1 MSEDTFTDARP
12 ADGGP
17 CPPPTA
23 RPADEV
29 KLVELRKLR
38 LERVVL
44 VGVAVDGSVERAER
58 SVEEL
63 HRLAETAGAEV
74 LDAMIQ
80 RRARPDAGTFIGKGK
95 AKELAG
101 AVKALEADTVI
112 MDDELSPGQL
122 RHLEEL
128 VDAKVIDRTVL
139 ILDIFAQHATSREGK
154 AQVELAQ
161 LNYMLPRLRGWG
173 ESLTRV
179 GSGMGSG
186 GPIGTRGPG
195 ETKMEVDRRRI
206 RRRITKLRRDLVD
219 MARTRDVKRRG
230 RERAGIPA
238 VALVGYTNAGKSTLL
253 NRLSGAGVLVED
265 KLFSTLDPT
274 TRRLDLPGGRAATF
288 TDTVGF
294 IAKLPH
300 DLVEAFKSTLEEV
313 ARADLIVHLVD
324 AAQPDPAGQ
333 MAAVRSVLGEVGAA
347 DVPELLV
354 LNKADLLDEVTRA
367 RLARLFPGVPMLSA
381 ATGEGVDDLL
391 AAIATRL
398 PHPEIDLTAL
408 VPYDRGDL
416 VDRAHREGEI
426 LEVDHVAEG
435 TRLRLRAPA
444 ALAHALAPYRQP
456 APDDEDAGSAAA
468 AWDGGTAAQD
478 RRGCAGGGR
487 GCAGR
492 SGRGSGPTEALS
504 RQGDRNG
511 VARGRPGC
519 LDEVPADVDDHVDA
533 APGRGVVQA
542 DGRLELAV
550 GGGGGTHDGVVG
562 HRLAGRPVHVGD
574 QRDHVAVAREGAEVP
589 AGDASAANRQ
599 PRRPCKQAPAARRG
613 RCVQLGR
620 GAAPRPAPRC
630 RPRRAVRVSG
640 GGGGR
645 RRPSRGSAPGHRR
658 SGRRR
663 GCRGGAGRG
672 RPGARSA

>member
-1 MSEDTFTDARP
+1 MSENIMTDARRT
-12 ADGGP
+12 DGGP
-17 CPPPTA
+17 VTTPA
-23 RPADEV
+23 RQVDEV

-44 VGVAVDGSVERAER
+44 VGVAVDGSVQEAER
-58 SVEEL
+58 SVDEL

-95 AKELAG
+95 AKELA
-101 AVKALEADTVI
+101 ASVKALGADTVI

-161 LNYMLPRLRGWG
+161 LSYMLPRLRGWG

-230 RERAGIPA
+230 RERAGVPA

-324 AAQPDPAGQ
+324 AAQADPGGQ
-333 MAAVRSVLGEVGAA
+333 MTAVRAVLGEVGAA
-347 DVPELLV
+347 DVPELLI
-354 LNKADLLDEVTRA
+354 LNKADLLDQVTRA
-367 RLARLFPGVPMLSA
+367 RLARQFPGAPMISA
-381 ATGEGVDDLL
+381 ATGEGVEALL
-391 AAIATRL
+391 ATIATRL
-398 PHPEIDLTAL
+398 PHPEVHLTVL

-416 VDRAHREGEI
+416 VDRAHREGEV
-426 LEVDHVAEG
+426 LETDHVGEG
-435 TRLRLRAPA
+435 TRIRLRAPA
-444 ALAHALAPYRQP
+444 ALAHALDPYRVDTPAGPGP
-456 APDDEDAGSAAA
+456 AP
-468 AWDGGTAAQD
+468 
-478 RRGCAGGGR
+478 
-487 GCAGR
+487 
-492 SGRGSGPTEALS
+492 
-504 RQGDRNG
+504 
-511 VARGRPGC
+511 
-519 LDEVPADVDDHVDA
+519 
-533 APGRGVVQA
+533 
-542 DGRLELAV
+542 AV
-550 GGGGGTHDGVVG
+550 
-562 HRLAGRPVHVGD
+562 
-574 QRDHVAVAREGAEVP
+574 
-589 AGDASAANRQ
+589 DASA
-599 PRRPCKQAPAARRG
+599 
-613 RCVQLGR
+613 R
-620 GAAPRPAPRC
+620 GAVPVQAE
-630 RPRRAVRVSG
+630 
-640 GGGGR
+640 
-645 RRPSRGSAPGHRR
+645 
-658 SGRRR
+658 
-663 GCRGGAGRG
+663 
-672 RPGARSA
+672 

>member
-1 MSEDTFTDARP
+1 MTEHTFTDTDARQDDSRP
-12 ADGGP
+12 ATTTP
-17 CPPPTA
+17 AP
-23 RPADEV
+23 PADEV
-29 KLVELRKLR
+29 RLVELRKLR

-44 VGVAVDGSVERAER
+44 VGVAVDGSVEQAER

-63 HRLAETAGAEV
+63 RRLAETAGAEV
-74 LDAMIQ
+74 LDAMVQ

-95 AKELAG
+95 AKELA
-101 AVKALEADTVI
+101 ATVKALGADTVI

-230 RERAGIPA
+230 RERAGVPA

-253 NRLSGAGVLVED
+253 NRLSGAGVLVEN

-324 AAQPDPAGQ
+324 AAQPDPGGQ

-354 LNKADLLDEVTRA
+354 LNKVDLLDEVSRA
-367 RLARLFPGVPMLSA
+367 RLARLLPGVPMLSA
-381 ATGEGVDDLL
+381 ATGEGVDELL
-391 AAIATRL
+391 AAIAARL
-398 PHPEIDLTAL
+398 PHPEVELTAL
-408 VPYDRGDL
+408 VPYERGDL

-426 LEVDHVAEG
+426 LEIDHLAEG
-435 TRLRLRAPA
+435 TRIRLRAPA
-444 ALAHALAPYRQP
+444 ALAHALDDYRLGSP
-456 APDDEDAGSAAA
+456 AE
-468 AWDGGTAAQD
+468 
-478 RRGCAGGGR
+478 
-487 GCAGR
+487 
-492 SGRGSGPTEALS
+492 
-504 RQGDRNG
+504 
-511 VARGRPGC
+511 
-519 LDEVPADVDDHVDA
+519 
-533 APGRGVVQA
+533 
-542 DGRLELAV
+542 
-550 GGGGGTHDGVVG
+550 
-562 HRLAGRPVHVGD
+562 
-574 QRDHVAVAREGAEVP
+574 RD
-589 AGDASAANRQ
+589 
-599 PRRPCKQAPAARRG
+599 APASEA
-613 RCVQLGR
+613 
-620 GAAPRPAPRC
+620 
-630 RPRRAVRVSG
+630 
-640 GGGGR
+640 
-645 RRPSRGSAPGHRR
+645 SAPGGAN
-658 SGRRR
+658 SG
-663 GCRGGAGRG
+663 
-672 RPGARSA
+672 

>member
-1 MSEDTFTDARP
+1 MSENTLTDARHP
-12 ADGGP
+12 DGGRSP
-17 CPPPTA
+17 ATPA

-101 AVKALEADTVI
+101 AVKALGADTVI

-206 RRRITKLRRDLVD
+206 RRRITKLRRDLAD
-219 MARTRDVKRRG
+219 MTRTRDVKRRG

-324 AAQPDPAGQ
+324 VAQPDPGGQ

-354 LNKADLLDEVTRA
+354 LNKADLLDEVSRA

-398 PHPEIDLTAL
+398 PHPEVDLAAL

-444 ALAHALAPYRQP
+444 SLAHALAPYRQP
-456 APDDEDAGSAAA
+456 APDDEDAGTAAA
-468 AWDGGTAAQD
+468 ARDDGTAAQ
-478 RRGCAGGGR
+478 AGEVAR
-487 GCAGR
+487 
-492 SGRGSGPTEALS
+492 E
-504 RQGDRNG
+504 DG
-511 VARGRPGC
+511 VAQADRV
-519 LDEVPADVDDHVDA
+519 EVPA
-533 APGRGVVQA
+533 P
-542 DGRLELAV
+542 
-550 GGGGGTHDGVVG
+550 
-562 HRLAGRPVHVGD
+562 P
-574 QRDHVAVAREGAEVP
+574 
-589 AGDASAANRQ
+589 NR
-599 PRRPCKQAPAARRG
+599 
-613 RCVQLGR
+613 
-620 GAAPRPAPRC
+620 
-630 RPRRAVRVSG
+630 
-640 GGGGR
+640 
-645 RRPSRGSAPGHRR
+645 
-658 SGRRR
+658 
-663 GCRGGAGRG
+663 
-672 RPGARSA
+672 

>member
-1 MSEDTFTDARP
+1 
-12 ADGGP
+12 
-17 CPPPTA
+17 
-23 RPADEV
+23 
-29 KLVELRKLR
+29 
-38 LERVVL
+38 
-44 VGVAVDGSVERAER
+44 
-58 SVEEL
+58 
-63 HRLAETAGAEV
+63 
-74 LDAMIQ
+74 MIQ

-95 AKELAG
+95 AKELA
-101 AVKALEADTVI
+101 ATVKALGADTVI

-122 RHLEEL
+122 RQLEEL

-179 GSGMGSG
+179 GSGMGAG

-230 RERAGIPA
+230 RERAGVPA

-274 TRRLDLPGGRAATF
+274 TRRLDLPGGRSATF

-313 ARADLIVHLVD
+313 ARADLVVH
-324 AAQPDPAGQ
+324 
-333 MAAVRSVLGEVGAA
+333 MAAVRSVLGEVGAT

-354 LNKADLLDEVTRA
+354 LNKADLLDEVSQA
-367 RLARLFPGVPMLSA
+367 RLARLFPGIPMLSA

-398 PHPEIDLTAL
+398 PHPEVELTAL

-426 LEVDHVAEG
+426 LDVDHVAEG
-435 TRLRLRAPA
+435 TRLHLRAPA
-444 ALAHALAPYRQP
+444 ALGHALAPYDVLPDTGDGP
-456 APDDEDAGSAAA
+456 A
-468 AWDGGTAAQD
+468 
-478 RRGCAGGGR
+478 R
-487 GCAGR
+487 
-492 SGRGSGPTEALS
+492 EA
-504 RQGDRNG
+504 
-511 VARGRPGC
+511 
-519 LDEVPADVDDHVDA
+519 ADVPVT
-533 APGRGVVQA
+533 PGG
-542 DGRLELAV
+542 
-550 GGGGGTHDGVVG
+550 
-562 HRLAGRPVHVGD
+562 
-574 QRDHVAVAREGAEVP
+574 
-589 AGDASAANRQ
+589 
-599 PRRPCKQAPAARRG
+599 
-613 RCVQLGR
+613 
-620 GAAPRPAPRC
+620 
-630 RPRRAVRVSG
+630 
-640 GGGGR
+640 
-645 RRPSRGSAPGHRR
+645 
-658 SGRRR
+658 
-663 GCRGGAGRG
+663 
-672 RPGARSA
+672 

>member
-1 MSEDTFTDARP
+1 MSEHPVTPTHP
-12 ADGGP
+12 AGSG
-17 CPPPTA
+17 PPTTA
-23 RPADEV
+23 PQPDEV
-29 KLVELRKLR
+29 RLVELRKLR

-44 VGVAVDGSVERAER
+44 VGVAVDGSVEAAER

-63 HRLAETAGAEV
+63 RRLAETAGAEV
-74 LDAMIQ
+74 LDAMVQ

-95 AKELAG
+95 AKELA
-101 AVKALEADTVI
+101 ATVKVLGADTVI
-112 MDDELSPGQL
+112 MDDELSQGQL

-324 AAQPDPAGQ
+324 AAQPDPGGQ
-333 MAAVRSVLGEVGAA
+333 IAAVRAVLGEVGAA

-354 LNKADLLDEVTRA
+354 LNKADVLDEVTRA
-367 RLARLFPGVPMLSA
+367 RLARQFPGIPMISA
-381 ATGEGVDDLL
+381 ATGEGVEDLL

-398 PHPEIDLTAL
+398 PRPEVELAAL
-408 VPYDRGDL
+408 IPYDRGDL
-416 VDRAHREGEI
+416 VDRAHREGQI
-426 LEVDHVAEG
+426 LALDHLGDG
-435 TRLRLRAPA
+435 TRVRLRAPS
-444 ALAHALAPYRQP
+444 ALANALDRYRIEP
-456 APDDEDAGSAAA
+456 APSSTGA
-468 AWDGGTAAQD
+468 
-478 RRGCAGGGR
+478 
-487 GCAGR
+487 
-492 SGRGSGPTEALS
+492 TE
-504 RQGDRNG
+504 
-511 VARGRPGC
+511 P
-519 LDEVPADVDDHVDA
+519 PA
-533 APGRGVVQA
+533 
-542 DGRLELAV
+542 
-550 GGGGGTHDGVVG
+550 
-562 HRLAGRPVHVGD
+562 
-574 QRDHVAVAREGAEVP
+574 
-589 AGDASAANRQ
+589 
-599 PRRPCKQAPAARRG
+599 
-613 RCVQLGR
+613 
-620 GAAPRPAPRC
+620 
-630 RPRRAVRVSG
+630 
-640 GGGGR
+640 
-645 RRPSRGSAPGHRR
+645 
-658 SGRRR
+658 
-663 GCRGGAGRG
+663 
-672 RPGARSA
+672 

>member
-1 MSEDTFTDARP
+1 MTDTR
-12 ADGGP
+12 ADSPQRAGGGP
-17 CPPPTA
+17 ATTTPA

-29 KLVELRKLR
+29 RLVELRKLR

-44 VGVAVDGSVERAER
+44 VGVAVDGSVEQAER

-74 LDAMIQ
+74 LDAMVQ

-95 AKELAG
+95 AKELA
-101 AVKALEADTVI
+101 ATVKSLGADTVI

-230 RERAGIPA
+230 RERAGVPA

-300 DLVEAFKSTLEEV
+300 DLVEAFKSTLEEA

-333 MAAVRSVLGEVGAA
+333 MTAVRSVLGQVGAS
-347 DVPELLV
+347 DVPELLL
-354 LNKADLLDEVTRA
+354 LNKVDLLDEVTRA
-367 RLARLFPGVPMLSA
+367 RLSRLLPGVPMISA
-381 ATGEGVDDLL
+381 ATGEGIDSLL
-391 AAIATRL
+391 AAISDRL
-398 PHPEIDLTAL
+398 PHPEVELTAL

-416 VDRAHREGEI
+416 IDRAHREGEI
-426 LEVDHVAEG
+426 LAVDHLPEG
-435 TRLRLRAPA
+435 TRLHLRAPSS
-444 ALAHALAPYRQP
+444 LAHALAPYQLATSGSESP
-456 APDDEDAGSAAA
+456 EDVPEH
-468 AWDGGTAAQD
+468 TAAEMPA
-478 RRGCAGGGR
+478 R
-487 GCAGR
+487 
-492 SGRGSGPTEALS
+492 P
-504 RQGDRNG
+504 NG
-511 VARGRPGC
+511 
-519 LDEVPADVDDHVDA
+519 
-533 APGRGVVQA
+533 
-542 DGRLELAV
+542 
-550 GGGGGTHDGVVG
+550 
-562 HRLAGRPVHVGD
+562 
-574 QRDHVAVAREGAEVP
+574 
-589 AGDASAANRQ
+589 
-599 PRRPCKQAPAARRG
+599 
-613 RCVQLGR
+613 
-620 GAAPRPAPRC
+620 
-630 RPRRAVRVSG
+630 
-640 GGGGR
+640 
-645 RRPSRGSAPGHRR
+645 
-658 SGRRR
+658 
-663 GCRGGAGRG
+663 
-672 RPGARSA
+672 

>member
-1 MSEDTFTDARP
+1 MSEMSEQPGRH
-12 ADGGP
+12 ADGAG
-17 CPPPTA
+17 
-23 RPADEV
+23 RDDSQIR
-29 KLVELRKLR
+29 LVELRKLR

-44 VGVAVDGSVERAER
+44 VGVAVDGSIQEAER
-58 SVEEL
+58 SLEEL
-63 HRLAETAGAEV
+63 RRLAETAGAEV
-74 LDAMIQ
+74 LEGMVQ
-80 RRARPDAGTFIGKGK
+80 RRSRPDAGTFVGKGK
-95 AKELAG
+95 ALELART
-101 AVKALEADTVI
+101 VKALGADTVV

-179 GSGMGSG
+179 GGGVGTG

-230 RERAGIPA
+230 RERAGVPA

-324 AAQPDPAGQ
+324 VAQPDPAAQ
-333 MAAVRSVLGEVGAA
+333 VRAVRAVLQEVGAG

-354 LNKADLLDEVTRA
+354 LNKADLLDEVSRA
-367 RLARLFPGVPMLSA
+367 RLARLLPGAPLLSA
-381 ATGEGVDDLL
+381 ATGEGVEALL
-391 AAIATRL
+391 ATVADRL
-398 PHPEIDLTAL
+398 PHPPVHLRVL
-408 VPYDRGDL
+408 LPYARGDL
-416 VDRAHREGEI
+416 LDRAHREGEV
-426 LEVDHVAEG
+426 LAVEHAPDG
-435 TRLRLRAPA
+435 TRLTMRAPA
-444 ALAHALAPYRQP
+444 ALAAALRPYELDGRAEAREP
-456 APDDEDAGSAAA
+456 AAA
-468 AWDGGTAAQD
+468 RPPA
-478 RRGCAGGGR
+478 RAG
-487 GCAGR
+487 
-492 SGRGSGPTEALS
+492 
-504 RQGDRNG
+504 
-511 VARGRPGC
+511 
-519 LDEVPADVDDHVDA
+519 
-533 APGRGVVQA
+533 
-542 DGRLELAV
+542 
-550 GGGGGTHDGVVG
+550 
-562 HRLAGRPVHVGD
+562 
-574 QRDHVAVAREGAEVP
+574 
-589 AGDASAANRQ
+589 
-599 PRRPCKQAPAARRG
+599 
-613 RCVQLGR
+613 
-620 GAAPRPAPRC
+620 APRPR
-630 RPRRAVRVSG
+630 
-640 GGGGR
+640 
-645 RRPSRGSAPGHRR
+645 
-658 SGRRR
+658 
-663 GCRGGAGRG
+663 
-672 RPGARSA
+672 